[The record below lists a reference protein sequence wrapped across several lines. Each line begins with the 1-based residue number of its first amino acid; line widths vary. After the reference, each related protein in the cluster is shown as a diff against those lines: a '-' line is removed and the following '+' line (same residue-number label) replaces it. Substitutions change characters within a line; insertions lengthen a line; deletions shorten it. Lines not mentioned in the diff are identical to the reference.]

1 MGAIAMPLSHT
12 RQFRIRHYECDGYGH
27 LNNVNY
33 LRYMQETAFDAS
45 TAAGYG
51 QSRYA
56 AMGRIWLIRANDIEY
71 LSPLRYNDV
80 VEIKTWVVDFRKVT
94 SRRAYEFRRQGSD
107 ELVARGYSDWAF
119 LDIRS
124 GEPVPIPNELRTAFF
139 PEGDPGD
146 FPARPRFP
154 EAPPPPPGVFK
165 MQRRVEWRDLDPENH
180 VNNAVYLAYL
190 EDCGFQVAAAYGWN
204 VERMRAAGF
213 AILARRHRIQYRQP
227 ARMGD
232 ELEIATWVSHMK
244 RASAVRHYTVTRLA
258 DQALIAR
265 SHSLYA
271 WVDVHSGKPARI
283 PARFLDDFRPN
294 ISASY

>member
-1 MGAIAMPLSHT
+1 MPLTHT
-12 RQFRIRHYECDGYGH
+12 RQFRIRHYECDAYGH

-45 TAAGYG
+45 AAAGYG
-51 QSRYA
+51 QSKYA
-56 AMGRIWLIRANDIEY
+56 AMGRIWLIRANDVEY

-94 SRRAYEFRRQGSD
+94 SRRAYEFRRQGSG
-107 ELVARGYSDWAF
+107 ELVARGHSDWAF

-124 GEPVPIPNELRTAFF
+124 GQPALIPGELRTAFF
-139 PEGDPGD
+139 PEGEPEG

-154 EAPPPPPGVFK
+154 DAPPAPPGVFR

-190 EDCGFQVAAAYGWN
+190 EDCGFQVAAAYGWT

-227 ARMGD
+227 AMMGD

-244 RASAVRHYTVTRLA
+244 PASAIRHYTVTRAA
-258 DQALIAR
+258 DRALIAR

-271 WVDVHSGKPARI
+271 WVNVQSGRPARI
-283 PARFLDDFRPN
+283 PAQFLDDFKPN
-294 ISASY
+294 IAIDD